1 MDPLV
6 LSIETCTLAG
16 SLALSRSET
25 LLGVSSGDAKT
36 SHSNTLLKE
45 IDQLFSTTQT
55 ELREVDLFAV
65 AVGPGSFT
73 GLRIGVA
80 TVKALAATLNKPVVG
95 VSTLEAIALSAG
107 ESRATVALLPAG
119 RGEVFV
125 ELFSVDE
132 KEVLTALDTPAHLTP
147 ERMIERYDSM
157 NELLWSGPGA
167 LAQQEV
173 IEKHSGWSLAPQ
185 CENLAVFCGELAL
198 QKYRLG
204 QVEQAHELRA
214 IYVRPS
220 DAELKK

>member
-1 MDPLV
+1 MEPLV

-16 SLALSRSET
+16 SLALSRGDA
-25 LLGVSSGDAKT
+25 LLGASRSDAET
-36 SHSNTLLKE
+36 SHSNTLLRE
-45 IDQLFSTTQT
+45 IDRLLSTTQT
-55 ELREVDLFAV
+55 QLRDVDLFAV

-80 TVKALAATLNKPVVG
+80 TVKALAATLNKPTVG
-95 VSTLEAIALSAG
+95 ISTLEAIALAAG
-107 ESRATVALLPAG
+107 KSDATVALLPAG

-125 ELFSVDE
+125 QMFSVDE
-132 KEVLTALDTPAHLTP
+132 KKLVTALDGPAHLTP
-147 ERMIERYDSM
+147 ERMLERYQSKGD
-157 NELLWSGPGA
+157 LLWAGPGA

-173 IEKHSGWSLAPQ
+173 IEEGWNLAPQ
-185 CENLAVFCGELAL
+185 CENLAIYCGELAL
-198 QKYRLG
+198 QKYRIG

>member
-16 SLALSRSET
+16 SLALSRGET

-55 ELREVDLFAV
+55 ELRDVDLFAV

-95 VSTLEAIALSAG
+95 VSTLEAIALSVG

-125 ELFSVDE
+125 QLFSVDE
-132 KEVLTALDTPAHLTP
+132 NRTVTALDIAAHLTP
-147 ERMIERYDSM
+147 ERMLERYGSFDD
-157 NELLWSGPGA
+157 LLCSGPGA
-167 LAQQEV
+167 HAERQV
-173 IEKHSGWSLAPQ
+173 IEERWRLAPQ
-185 CENLAVFCGELAL
+185 CENLAVYCGQLAL
-198 QKYRLG
+198 QRYRVG
-204 QVEQAHELRA
+204 QVEQAQELRA